1 MHVCPLFKKSA
12 QNTWSQYPVHEQN
25 LSVIHL
31 FYVSRKQVM
40 SRGKLIETRRFDI
53 EDFKIESEGN
63 VTVAAVNFNVFNS
76 YVPAVTIIV
85 TYVRDDGEIVA
96 DSKTFNVGIV
106 LKNKVSCFF
115 VVYVFRNYFFLK
127 V

>member
-1 MHVCPLFKKSA
+1 
-12 QNTWSQYPVHEQN
+12 
-25 LSVIHL
+25 
-31 FYVSRKQVM
+31 M

-63 VTVAAVNFNVFNS
+63 VTVASVNFNVFNS

-96 DSKTFNVGIV
+96 DSKTFNVEIV
-106 LKNKVSCFF
+106 LKNKVSCLLWC
-115 VVYVFRNYFFLK
+115 FFLSNNGFCLK